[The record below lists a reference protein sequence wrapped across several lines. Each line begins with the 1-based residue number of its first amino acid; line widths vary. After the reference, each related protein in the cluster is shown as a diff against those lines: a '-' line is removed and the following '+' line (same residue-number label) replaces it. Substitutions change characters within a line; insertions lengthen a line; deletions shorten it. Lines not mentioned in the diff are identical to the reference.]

1 MVFVN
6 SEPLPLNV
14 HRNHPYSALLTIK
27 DDDNIMDDKSK
38 SSKLA
43 AISVGF
49 NGGKSIQVP

>member
-49 NGGKSIQVP
+49 NGGKSIQVK